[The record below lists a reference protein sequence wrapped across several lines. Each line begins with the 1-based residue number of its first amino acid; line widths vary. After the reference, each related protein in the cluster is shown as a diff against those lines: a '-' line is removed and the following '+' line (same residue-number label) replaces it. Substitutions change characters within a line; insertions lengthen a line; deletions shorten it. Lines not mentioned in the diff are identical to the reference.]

1 MAETVK
7 VGTTGYVRA
16 EKSPDAPTAWVG
28 WVIYASVMMILLG
41 VFQFIAGLVA
51 AFDDKYYDVRS
62 SGLVLHISYTGWG
75 VIHMIL
81 GVLAV
86 AGGYALMKGHLW
98 ARVYAVAL
106 AMLNAVSNLLFL
118 SAYPIWGVI
127 MITIDALVIW
137 AVCVHGNEVRSADL

>member
-1 MAETVK
+1 MSDTSKTATTDYVHAE
-7 VGTTGYVRA
+7 RN
-16 EKSPDAPTAWVG
+16 PDAPTAWVG
-28 WVIYASVMMILLG
+28 WVIYAGVMMILLG

-51 AFDDKYYDVRS
+51 LFDDKYFQVRDT
-62 SGLVLHISYTGWG
+62 GLLLHINYTGWG
-75 VIHMIL
+75 VIHMVL

-106 AMLNAVSNLLFL
+106 AMLNAATNLAFL

-127 MITIDALVIW
+127 MITIDLLVIW
-137 AVCVHGNEVRSADL
+137 AVCVHGNEVKAADL